1 MCISNKLQG
10 GAGDAVFSDARKS
23 GQSRP
28 LCFAVLLVGLGEV
41 YLKGETNTLRMLAAC
56 GIFGKK

>member
-10 GAGDAVFSDARKS
+10 GAGDSVSSNARKS
-23 GQSRP
+23 GQSKP

-41 YLKGETNTLRMLAAC
+41 YFKGETNTLRMLVAC
-56 GIFGKK
+56 GVFGKK